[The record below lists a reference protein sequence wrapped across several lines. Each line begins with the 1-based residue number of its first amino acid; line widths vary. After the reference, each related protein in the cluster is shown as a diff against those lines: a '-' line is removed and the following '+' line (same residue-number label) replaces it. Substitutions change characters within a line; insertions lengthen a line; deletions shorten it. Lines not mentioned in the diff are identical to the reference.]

1 MEFIVGLQA
10 LLQATVRMAAPLTF
24 TAVGETYG
32 ERAGVINIGL
42 EGLMLIGA
50 IAAYAVAFAT
60 GNIWLGVLA
69 AALAA
74 GVFGAL
80 FGVVTITLGANQI
93 VTGAALNLIGLG
105 LSSFIYRGFFS
116 AVADRA
122 IQPLPAFKIPALS
135 QIPVLGP
142 VLFEQNILVY
152 AAFLLAPLAAWVLN
166 NTMLGLAIRSVGEH
180 PKATATAGLSVHG
193 LRYGAVIFGGM
204 MAGVGGAYLSVAY
217 ANQFVENMVAGRGFI
232 ALAIVV
238 FGRWSPLGALWASLL
253 FGFTFALQLRL
264 QAADVQ
270 VAYQFLQILPY
281 VATIVAMILLRG
293 QSAQPRA
300 LGIPYTERA

>member
-1 MEFIVGLQA
+1 MEWIVGLQA

-50 IAAYAVAFAT
+50 VMAYAVAFAS

-69 AALAA
+69 AGLAA
-74 GVFGAL
+74 LVFGVL

-93 VTGAALNLIGLG
+93 VAGAALNLVGLG
-105 LSSFIYRGFFS
+105 LSSFVYRAFFGN
-116 AVADRA
+116 VTDRA
-122 IQPLPAFKIPALS
+122 IQPLETVKIPLLS

-142 VLFEQNILVY
+142 VLFEQNLLVY
-152 AAFLLAPLAAWVLN
+152 AALLLAPLAAWVLN
-166 NTMLGLAIRSVGEH
+166 RTMLGLAIRSVGEH
-180 PKATATAGLSVHG
+180 PKATATAGLSVIG
-193 LRYGAVIFGGM
+193 LRYGAVAFGGLL
-204 MAGVGGAYLSVAY
+204 AGVGGAYLSVAY

-264 QAADVQ
+264 QAANIQ
-270 VAYQFLQILPY
+270 IAYQFLQILPY

-293 QSAQPRA
+293 QSAQPKA

>member
-1 MEFIVGLQA
+1 MEWIVGLQA
-10 LLQATVRMAAPLTF
+10 LLQATVRMATPLTF

-50 IAAYAVAFAT
+50 VVAYAVAFT
-60 GNIWLGVLA
+60 SGSIWLGVLA

-74 GVFGAL
+74 MVFGVL
-80 FGVVTITLGANQI
+80 FGIVTITFGANQI
-93 VTGAALNLIGLG
+93 VAGAALNLVGLG
-105 LSSFIYRGFFS
+105 LSSFIYRAFFS
-116 AVADRA
+116 NVTDRA
-122 IQPLPAFKIPALS
+122 IQPLGSVKIPLLS

-142 VLFEQNILVY
+142 VLFEQNLLVY
-152 AAFLLAPLAAWVLN
+152 IALLLAPLAALVLN
-166 NTMLGLAIRSVGEH
+166 RTMLGLAIRSVGEH
-180 PKATATAGLSVHG
+180 PKAAETAGLSVVG
-193 LRYGAVIFGGM
+193 LRYGAVAFGAL

-238 FGRWSPLGALWASLL
+238 FGRWSPMGALWASLL

-264 QAADVQ
+264 QAANVQ
-270 VAYQFLQILPY
+270 IAYQFLQILPY
-281 VATIVAMILLRG
+281 VATIVAMILLHG
-293 QSAQPRA
+293 QSAQPKA
-300 LGIPYTERA
+300 LGVPYTERA

>member
-1 MEFIVGLQA
+1 MEWIIALQA

-50 IAAYAVAFAT
+50 VVAYAVAFAS

-69 AALAA
+69 AGLAA
-74 GVFGAL
+74 MVFGVL

-93 VTGAALNLIGLG
+93 VAGAALNLVGLG
-105 LSSFIYRGFFS
+105 LSSFIYRAFFGT
-116 AVADRA
+116 VTNRA
-122 IQPLPAFKIPALS
+122 IQPLATVKIPLLS

-142 VLFEQNILVY
+142 VLFEQNMLVY
-152 AAFLLAPLAAWVLN
+152 AALLVAPLAAWVLN
-166 NTMLGLAIRSVGEH
+166 RTMLGLAIRSVGEH
-180 PKATATAGLSVHG
+180 PKATATAGLSVIG
-193 LRYGAVIFGGM
+193 LRYGAVAFGALL
-204 MAGVGGAYLSVAY
+204 AGVGGAYLSVAY

-264 QAADVQ
+264 QAANLQ
-270 VAYQFLQILPY
+270 IAYQFLQILPY

-293 QSAQPRA
+293 QSAQPKA
-300 LGIPYTERA
+300 LGVPYTERA

>member
-1 MEFIVGLQA
+1 MEWIVGLQA

-50 IAAYAVAFAT
+50 VTAYAVAFAS
-60 GNIWLGVLA
+60 GSIWLGVLA
-69 AALAA
+69 AGLAA
-74 GVFGAL
+74 MVFGVL

-93 VTGAALNLIGLG
+93 VTGAALNLVGLG
-105 LSSFIYRGFFS
+105 LSSFIYRAFFGT
-116 AVADRA
+116 VTDRA
-122 IQPLPAFKIPALS
+122 IQPLETVKIPLLS

-142 VLFEQNILVY
+142 VLFEQNMLVY
-152 AAFLLAPLAAWVLN
+152 AALLLAPLAAWVLN
-166 NTMLGLAIRSVGEH
+166 RTMLGLAIRSVGEH
-180 PKATATAGLSVHG
+180 PKATATAGLSVIG
-193 LRYGAVIFGGM
+193 LRYGAVAFGALL
-204 MAGVGGAYLSVAY
+204 AGVGGAYLSVAY

-264 QAADVQ
+264 QAANIQ
-270 VAYQFLQILPY
+270 IAYQFLQILPY

-293 QSAQPRA
+293 QSAQPKA
-300 LGIPYTERA
+300 LGVPYTERA

>member
-1 MEFIVGLQA
+1 MEWIVGLQA

-50 IAAYAVAFAT
+50 VTAYAVAFAS
-60 GNIWLGVLA
+60 GSIWLGVLA
-69 AALAA
+69 AGLAA
-74 GVFGAL
+74 MVFGVL

-93 VTGAALNLIGLG
+93 VTGAALNLVGLG
-105 LSSFIYRGFFS
+105 LSSFIYRAFFGT
-116 AVADRA
+116 VTDRA
-122 IQPLPAFKIPALS
+122 IQPLETVKIPLLS

-142 VLFEQNILVY
+142 VLFEQNLLVY
-152 AAFLLAPLAAWVLN
+152 AALLLAPLAAWVLN
-166 NTMLGLAIRSVGEH
+166 RTMLGLAIRSVGEH
-180 PKATATAGLSVHG
+180 PKATATAGLSVIG
-193 LRYGAVIFGGM
+193 LRYGAVAFGALL
-204 MAGVGGAYLSVAY
+204 AGVGGAYLSVAY

-264 QAADVQ
+264 QAANIQ
-270 VAYQFLQILPY
+270 IAYQFLQILPY

-293 QSAQPRA
+293 QSAQPKA
-300 LGIPYTERA
+300 LGVPYTERA

>member
-1 MEFIVGLQA
+1 MEWLIGLQA

-50 IAAYAVAFAT
+50 VTAYAVAFAS
-60 GNIWLGVLA
+60 GNVWLGVFAAGLA
-69 AALAA
+69 AATF
-74 GVFGAL
+74 GVL

-93 VTGAALNLIGLG
+93 VAGAALNLIGLG
-105 LSSFIYRGFFS
+105 LSSFIYRAFFGS
-116 AVADRA
+116 VTNRA
-122 IQPLPAFKIPALS
+122 IQPLETVKIPLLN
-135 QIPVLGP
+135 QIPVVGP
-142 VLFEQNILVY
+142 VLFEQNLLVY
-152 AAFLLAPLAAWVLN
+152 AALLLAPLAALVLN
-166 NTMLGLAIRSVGEH
+166 RTMLGLALRSVGEH
-180 PKATATAGLSVHG
+180 PKATATAGLSVIG
-193 LRYGAVIFGGM
+193 LRYAAVAFGGM
-204 MAGVGGAYLSVAY
+204 MAGIGGAYLSVAY

-264 QAADVQ
+264 QAQ
-270 VAYQFLQILPY
+270 SIPVAYQFLQILPY

-293 QSAQPRA
+293 QSAQPKA
-300 LGIPYTERA
+300 LGVPYTERT

>member
-1 MEFIVGLQA
+1 MEWIIGLQA

-50 IAAYAVAFAT
+50 VVAYAVAFAS

-69 AALAA
+69 AGLAA
-74 GVFGAL
+74 MVFGVL
-80 FGVVTITLGANQI
+80 CGVVTITLGANQI
-93 VTGAALNLIGLG
+93 VAGAALNLVGLG
-105 LSSFIYRGFFS
+105 LSSFIYRAFFGT
-116 AVADRA
+116 VTDRA
-122 IQPLPAFKIPALS
+122 IQPLEAVKIPLLS

-142 VLFEQNILVY
+142 VLFEQNMLVY
-152 AAFLLAPLAAWVLN
+152 MALLLAPLAAWVLN
-166 NTMLGLAIRSVGEH
+166 RTMLGLAIRSVGEH
-180 PKATATAGLSVHG
+180 PKATATAGLSVIG
-193 LRYGAVIFGGM
+193 LRYGAVAFGALL
-204 MAGVGGAYLSVAY
+204 AGVGGAYLSVAY

-264 QAADVQ
+264 QAANIQ
-270 VAYQFLQILPY
+270 IAYQFLQILPY

-293 QSAQPRA
+293 QSAQPKA

>member
-1 MEFIVGLQA
+1 MEWMIGLQA

-50 IAAYAVAFAT
+50 VTAYAVAFAS
-60 GNIWLGVLA
+60 GSIWLGVLA
-69 AALAA
+69 AGLAA
-74 GVFGAL
+74 LVVGVL

-93 VTGAALNLIGLG
+93 VTGAALNLVGLG
-105 LSSFIYRGFFS
+105 LSSFVYRAFFGN
-116 AVADRA
+116 VTDRA
-122 IQPLPAFKIPALS
+122 IQPLETVRIPMLS

-142 VLFEQNILVY
+142 VLFEQNLLVY
-152 AAFLLAPLAAWVLN
+152 AALLLAPLAAWVLN
-166 NTMLGLAIRSVGEH
+166 RTMLGLAIRSVGEH
-180 PKATATAGLSVHG
+180 PKATATAGLSVIG
-193 LRYGAVIFGGM
+193 LRYGAVAFGALL
-204 MAGVGGAYLSVAY
+204 AGVGGAYLSVAY

-238 FGRWSPLGALWASLL
+238 FGRWSPTGALWASLL

-264 QAADVQ
+264 QAANVQ
-270 VAYQFLQILPY
+270 IAYQFLQILPY

-293 QSAQPRA
+293 QSAQPKA

>member
-50 IAAYAVAFAT
+50 VVAYAVAFAS

-69 AALAA
+69 AGLAA
-74 GVFGAL
+74 MVFGVL
-80 FGVVTITLGANQI
+80 FGVVTISLGANQI
-93 VTGAALNLIGLG
+93 VAGAALNLVGLG
-105 LSSFIYRGFFS
+105 LSSFIYRAFFGT
-116 AVADRA
+116 VTDRA
-122 IQPLPAFKIPALS
+122 IQPLATVKIPILS

-142 VLFEQNILVY
+142 VLFEQNLLVY
-152 AAFLLAPLAAWVLN
+152 AALLLAPLAALVLN
-166 NTMLGLAIRSVGEH
+166 RTMLGLAIRSVGEH
-180 PKATATAGLSVHG
+180 PKATATAGLSVIG
-193 LRYGAVIFGGM
+193 LRYGAVAFGGLL
-204 MAGVGGAYLSVAY
+204 AGIGGAYLSVAY

-264 QAADVQ
+264 QAANIQ
-270 VAYQFLQILPY
+270 IAYQFLQILPY

-293 QSAQPRA
+293 QSAQPKA

>member
-1 MEFIVGLQA
+1 MEWMIGLQA

-50 IAAYAVAFAT
+50 VAAYAVAFAS
-60 GNIWLGVLA
+60 GSIWLGVLA
-69 AALAA
+69 AGLAA
-74 GVFGAL
+74 MVFGML

-93 VTGAALNLIGLG
+93 VAGAALNLVGLG
-105 LSSFIYRGFFS
+105 LSSFIYRAFFGT
-116 AVADRA
+116 VTGRA
-122 IQPLPAFKIPALS
+122 IQPLESVKIPLLS

-142 VLFEQNILVY
+142 VLFEQNMLVY
-152 AAFLLAPLAAWVLN
+152 LALLLAPAAALVLN
-166 NTMLGLAIRSVGEH
+166 RTMLGLAIRSVGEH
-180 PKATATAGLSVHG
+180 PKATATAGLSVIG
-193 LRYGAVIFGGM
+193 LRYGAVAFGALL
-204 MAGVGGAYLSVAY
+204 AGVGGAYLSVAY

-238 FGRWSPLGALWASLL
+238 FGRWSPMGALWASLL

-264 QAADVQ
+264 QAANVQ
-270 VAYQFLQILPY
+270 IAYQFLQILPY

-293 QSAQPRA
+293 QSAQPKA
-300 LGIPYTERA
+300 LGAPYTERA